1 MSKASYCRSG
11 SLPAGQSFFLSCQQ
25 QIQHIGG
32 VFLALHRHVGVD
44 VQGSRRLLMTEEFLH
59 LLDRMPLV
67 DQHAARRM
75 AKIVKADMRQV
86 VLFQELGKSV
96 AHIARFEHG
105 PVRPLADMLGIG
117 VGTPNEFP
125 FFFLPIPDRLQKLLE
140 HVRHEQIPLAGL
152 ALGLFLLR
160 SRRKTDNGIAD
171 MDDAVFHVHVLPPQ
185 AHHLRAPQT
194 EEEAQIDRRF
204 DGIALDRLQQS
215 LRRGDIIGGA
225 LEVIVAVVLY
235 RDVRAGIVVEL
246 SQGEKYIAS
255 TKARVIALMPA
266 MFETVLMVFLFIAI
280 PGFVIR
286 ENGMPTL
293 GYYLVFLAIPLIYV
307 VASTVRS
314 FLRAF
319 RKENFAV
326 RKQYLACAIYPIIIS
341 ITGVLQTLWLSAPFF
356 CFGSTIMMLYVY
368 IISLNDQVSIDELTR
383 LNNRTQL
390 KKYIAGES
398 SKQNTDR
405 STRYILMIDLN
416 KFKQISWHAAIIP
429 SRHSLH
435 VTAATNSSSS
445 LRPIMKSS
453 LKNSAIPSRIL
464 LSV

>member
-1 MSKASYCRSG
+1 MLLIKDLGGVGRQAKQITFINIVIAHIFYFVSDIFWVLILARIIPFTRFSVSIVNI
-11 SLPAGQSFFLSCQQ
+11 LNAIFLSA
-25 QIQHIGG
+25 ITSFWFI
-32 VFLALHRHVGVD
+32 
-44 VQGSRRLLMTEEFLH
+44 
-59 LLDRMPLV
+59 
-67 DQHAARRM
+67 
-75 AKIVKADMRQV
+75 
-86 VLFQELGKSV
+86 
-96 AHIARFEHG
+96 
-105 PVRPLADMLGIG
+105 
-117 VGTPNEFP
+117 
-125 FFFLPIPDRLQKLLE
+125 
-140 HVRHEQIPLAGL
+140 
-152 ALGLFLLR
+152 
-160 SRRKTDNGIAD
+160 
-171 MDDAVFHVHVLPPQ
+171 
-185 AHHLRAPQT
+185 
-194 EEEAQIDRRF
+194 
-204 DGIALDRLQQS
+204 
-215 LRRGDIIGGA
+215 
-225 LEVIVAVVLY
+225 Y
-235 RDVRAGIVVEL
+235 VEL

-307 VASTVRS
+307 VASTIRS

-416 KFKQISWHAAIIP
+416 KFKQINDQYGHVEGDMALRRTADALKLACGDNTLKTFIARYGGDEFIIITKTDNEELVKELCNTIKNTVVRLNNEAGSKYELTASIGYASYNGDLTAFQAA
-429 SRHSLH
+429 LNEADEALYKDK
-435 VTAATNSSSS
+435 AA
-445 LRPIMKSS
+445 R
-453 LKNSAIPSRIL
+453 R
-464 LSV
+464 